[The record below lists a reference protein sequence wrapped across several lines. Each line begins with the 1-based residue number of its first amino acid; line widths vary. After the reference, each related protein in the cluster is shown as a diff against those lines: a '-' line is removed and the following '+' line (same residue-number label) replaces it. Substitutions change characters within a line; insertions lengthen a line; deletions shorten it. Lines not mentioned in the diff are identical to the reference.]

1 MAVRPSEILSNL
13 FFPSIKKI
21 LVIPAPTEIQA
32 LIFRKYSKI
41 TVLKLLYFFHIR
53 NDDLKY
59 PVFIF
64 IHYKKSFEIYTH
76 SFQTTFLL
84 PSYPYLTAT
93 AAFAAAAA
101 AIAFFRFEYEF
112 SQEEEYAGEHN
123 QADDNILSHHI
134 ILEVIW

>member
-1 MAVRPSEILSNL
+1 MQYFSVQTI
-13 FFPSIKKI
+13 
-21 LVIPAPTEIQA
+21 VQ
-32 LIFRKYSKI
+32 KYTKGR
-41 TVLKLLYFFHIR
+41 LK
-53 NDDLKY
+53 
-59 PVFIF
+59 P
-64 IHYKKSFEIYTH
+64 
-76 SFQTTFLL
+76 FQTTFLL

-112 SQEEEYAGEHN
+112 SQEEEYASEHN